1 MMGIA
6 MALILVGNPIQIG
19 AQNVSEPQ
27 QAIICDEVVQSV
39 GSEVNEVNEPIAE
52 VPQDGY
58 ITIND
63 VVDAWDIAPSYTEQ
77 EKYVL
82 VDTIE
87 EQLGGEEE

>member
-6 MALILVGNPIQIG
+6 MVLILVGNPIQIST
-19 AQNVSEPQ
+19 QNVSEPQ
-27 QAIICDEVVQSV
+27 QAIIQSEVVQLV
-39 GSEVNEVNEPIAE
+39 GSEVNEVNEPVKE

-82 VDTIE
+82 VDTME
-87 EQLGGEEE
+87 EELGGEK